1 MGWGWMAGIPWVWGA
16 TPDEVA
22 ADYACDRFVTGPK
35 VACFRAAESTAT
47 TAAQYRWLCQLRV
60 APYSYDL
67 LDNFGRQSPR
77 TLTPG
82 VEKLELGQV
91 MMTIFRLVDFTPGH
105 QITLRLDDP
114 RAVKLFG
121 HLAVTYTVLP
131 TADGSRLVV
140 KLTMAAEGGRLHAV
154 RRRLLVW
161 GDLLMMR
168 KQLLQ
173 LTSLATQP
181 GLRPKNLAL

>member
-1 MGWGWMAGIPWVWGA
+1 MAGIPWVWGA
-16 TPDEVA
+16 TPTEIA
-22 ADYACDRFVTGPK
+22 ADYAGDRFVTGPK

-47 TAAQYRWLCQLRV
+47 TAAQFRWLCQLRV

-82 VEKLELGQV
+82 VEKLEIGQV
-91 MMTIFRLVDFTPGH
+91 FMTIFRLVDFAPEH
-105 QITLRLDDP
+105 QITLQLDDR
-114 RAVKLFG
+114 RALKIFG
-121 HLAVTYTVLP
+121 QLAVTYTVLP

-140 KLTMAAEGGRLHAV
+140 KLTMADKGGGLHAV

-161 GDLLMMR
+161 ADLLMTR
-168 KQLLQ
+168 KQLRQ
-173 LTSLATQP
+173 LTFLAEHQ
-181 GLRPKNLAL
+181 

>member
-1 MGWGWMAGIPWVWGA
+1 MAGIPWVWGA

-22 ADYACDRFVTGPK
+22 ADYACDRFVTGPT

-47 TAAQYRWLCQLRV
+47 PDSQYRWLCQLRV

-82 VEKLELGQV
+82 AEEFEVGQV
-91 MMTIFRLVDFTPGH
+91 FMTIFRLVDFTPGH
-105 QITLRLDDP
+105 QLTLQLDDP
-114 RAVKLFG
+114 HARRLFG
-121 HLAVTYTVLP
+121 NLAVTYRVVP

-140 KLTMAAEGGRLHAV
+140 KLTVAVEGGRLHAV

-173 LTSLATQP
+173 LTTLAEQQP
-181 GLRPKNLAL
+181 LRPNNLGL